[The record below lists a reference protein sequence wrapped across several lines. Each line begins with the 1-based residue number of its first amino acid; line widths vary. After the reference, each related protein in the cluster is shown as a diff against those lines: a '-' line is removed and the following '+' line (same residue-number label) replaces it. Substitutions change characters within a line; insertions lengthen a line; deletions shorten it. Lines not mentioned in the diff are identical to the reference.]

1 MNRQD
6 KRAIILGEED
16 VRKGLIYL
24 AIPSIVGMVI
34 NGVYN
39 IVDTIFVGRLGTS
52 AIGALSVAFPFLML
66 ISAFGIAVGVG
77 SASYI
82 SRSLGA
88 GQKEEAERTAAT
100 GVGMILGLG
109 IILITL
115 GQLWLEP
122 VMRLFG
128 ATDTILPHAMT
139 YARTLL
145 FGAPIIMLKMTL
157 NNILRAEGSAHA
169 SMIAL
174 ISGAVLNM
182 ILDPIFIFTLN
193 MGIQGAA
200 VATVLAQSIA
210 VCFQLWYYFSGRSYL
225 KLSPSL
231 FQPSKAIVMQIVKIG
246 IPSILTLGLN
256 SMAMALINNAAAPYG
271 DYAVAAMGI
280 VKRVMSLGMFTIFGY
295 GQGFQPMAGFNY
307 GAKNFGRLNEAIRF
321 SVRIT
326 TAFTFCAATLFIIFS
341 ETVISWFSTDPLVL
355 QTGAKALR
363 AISIPF
369 PLFGFQIIY
378 FSLFQAL
385 GKAIPAGILSVSRQG
400 LLLIPAIIIL
410 PRFFDLDGVIFAQP
424 TADGLTIIM
433 TIILGIM
440 INKQLDR
447 EAREHLTFINQ
458 EIAPAKAAKEL
469 I

>member
-1 MNRQD
+1 MNKQD
-6 KRAIILGEED
+6 RRAIILGKED
-16 VRKGLIYL
+16 VRKGLLYL
-24 AIPSIVGMVI
+24 AIPSIVGMVV

-77 SASYI
+77 AASYI

-115 GQLWLEP
+115 GQIWLEP
-122 VMRLFG
+122 IMRLFG
-128 ATDTILPHAMT
+128 ATETILPQAMI

-157 NNILRAEGSAHA
+157 NNMLRAEGSAHA

-210 VCFQLWYYFSGRSYL
+210 VCFQLWYYISDRSFL
-225 KLSPSL
+225 KLSISN
-231 FQPSKAIVMQIVKIG
+231 FQPSKKIITQIVKIG

-280 VKRVMSLGMFTIFGY
+280 VKRVMSLGMFAIFGY

-307 GAKNFGRLNEAIRF
+307 GAKNFDRLNQAIRF
-321 SVRIT
+321 SVRVT
-326 TAFTFCAATLFIIFS
+326 TVFTFCAATVFIVFS
-341 ETVISWFSTDPLVL
+341 EMVISWFSNDPLVL
-355 QTGAKALR
+355 QTGARALR
-363 AISIPF
+363 ALSIPF

-385 GKAIPAGILSVSRQG
+385 GKAIPAGLLSVSRQG
-400 LLLIPAIIIL
+400 LLLIPAIVIL
-410 PRFFDLDGVIFAQP
+410 PRFLGLDGVIFAQP

-433 TIILGIM
+433 TSILAFM
-440 INKQLDR
+440 INKKLAR
-447 EAREHLTFINQ
+447 ESREHLAFTRQ
-458 EIAPAKAAKEL
+458 QVAPAKTAQEL
-469 I
+469 T